1 MGELGFSLNLPLAVI
16 GSAGILGTMALIGLL
31 EDDGLMRS
39 ALSEALEKAGHQV
52 AFKCETAAQFLEKAS
67 SKHIELALLDV
78 HLGSALNGIDV
89 GNKLRSLYSELP
101 IIFLTSFS
109 DLRLASEGQQ
119 EMPSGAKVITKG
131 GIKFFEDLL
140 REIGLP
146 SNSNYQ
152 DSNAAP
158 IALLTD
164 QQVLVLK
171 LIAEGLSNSEIAIK
185 TNTSLKNVES
195 IITKL
200 NRALGVE
207 ESKSTNS
214 RVQLVRLYFKHR
226 GVVLDG

>member
-1 MGELGFSLNLPLAVI
+1 
-16 GSAGILGTMALIGLL
+16 MALIGLL
-31 EDDGLMRS
+31 EDDGLMRA
-39 ALSEALEKAGHQV
+39 ALSEALEKAGHRIV
-52 AFKCETAAQFLEKAS
+52 FKCETASQFLERAS
-67 SKHIELALLDV
+67 AKHFDLALLDV

-89 GNKLRSLYSELP
+89 GNRLRALYAELP

-109 DLRLASEGQQ
+109 DLRLASEGEQ
-119 EMPSGAKVITKG
+119 EIPLGAKVITKS
-131 GIKFFEDLL
+131 GIKFFDDLL
-140 REIGLP
+140 REIGVP
-146 SNSNYQ
+146 GNSSTQ
-152 DSNAAP
+152 DSNSAP
-158 IALLTD
+158 MSLLTN

-171 LIAEGLSNSEIAIK
+171 LIAEGLSNAEIALK
-185 TNTSLKNVES
+185 TKTSLKNVES